1 METREGGV
9 NRKDEGME
17 TRERVMVKRD
27 EGRTGR
33 RAMVGAAGRPGTIA
47 GTGER
52 GAMRG
57 DARRTGRRA
66 MVGAAVAAVV
76 MVAAMPE
83 ALHACPVCFD
93 RDDEARIAFLATTGL
108 LTLLPLGL
116 VAGTGAWLR
125 RRMREMRGEEGGGGE
140 R

>member
-1 METREGGV
+1 METRERGV
-9 NRKDEGME
+9 ARRDEGME
-17 TRERVMVKRD
+17 TRERGMVEWD

-33 RAMVGAAGRPGTIA
+33 RAVVGGVGRRGTIA
-47 GTGER
+47 GTRER
-52 GAMRG
+52 GAMRRG
-57 DARRTGRRA
+57 ATRLGRRA
-66 MVGAAVAAVV
+66 VVGAVVAAVV
-76 MVAAMPE
+76 MVAGLPD

-125 RRMREMRGEEGGGGE
+125 RRMREVRGEEGGE
-140 R
+140 D